1 VRGVEENYAE
11 CKRQSALFSEAL
23 QKCRCIVAPVF
34 PELAKVYKF
43 INDAAMATQNL
54 EYRKFCGDSV
64 LFNFPRTF
72 EEAFSDLRTTE
83 EYRRVYG
90 MDPVRLFVY

>member
-1 VRGVEENYAE
+1 MKGIEQTYAE

-23 QKCRCIVAPVF
+23 EKCRTLVAPLF

-43 INDAAMATQNL
+43 ITDAAMATKNL
-54 EYRKFCGDSV
+54 EYRKFCGDSIF
-64 LFNFPRTF
+64 FNLPRTF
-72 EEAFSDLRTTE
+72 EEAFGDLRTTE

-90 MDPVRLFVY
+90 MDPV